1 MSTCVPDFAPVRF
14 STSDLAERDRLPA
27 WRERFGRAVVRVD
40 IEPLTE
46 LPFHAKATLR
56 ALPGLRTIAWR
67 GSAVRNRR
75 SAALAA
81 DGDEA
86 IGLFIN
92 LGAKAAVSQRDRD
105 VVLGR
110 GDAVLISHDPSV
122 VIPSP
127 EGFVGVIVPRAA
139 LASRIKEIDDAVL
152 RPIPRATEPLRLL
165 MSYVQYVR
173 DKLALSTPELR
184 QTAVD
189 HVQDLVALSLHPPD
203 EETDNLSAVATAR
216 LGAALD
222 RIVDRFDDPDLS
234 LAKVAGMQ
242 HISPRYLQRLMET
255 TGIPFTARVN
265 ELRLQR
271 AFALLAEGDSRRIID
286 IALQAGFSD
295 ISHFNRLFRS
305 RFGDT
310 PSGVRRI
317 QMKKK

>member
-27 WRERFGRAVVRVD
+27 WRERFGGAVVRVD

-92 LGAKAAVSQRDRD
+92 LGEKAAVSQRDRD

-234 LAKVAGMQ
+234 LAKVAGVQ